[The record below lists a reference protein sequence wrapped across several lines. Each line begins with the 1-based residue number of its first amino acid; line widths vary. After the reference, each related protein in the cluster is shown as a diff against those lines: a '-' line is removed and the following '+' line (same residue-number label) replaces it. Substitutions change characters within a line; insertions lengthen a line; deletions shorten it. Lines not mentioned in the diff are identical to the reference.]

1 MHVDVLVFGPHPD
14 DIEIGLGATVAKH
27 VDLGYRVGL
36 CDLTRGELGSNGTVE
51 ERAAE
56 ALAAAEVLGAAWR
69 QNLGWA
75 EGEIG
80 WDRGHVRS
88 AVELIRRARPA
99 VIAIPYW
106 RDQHPDHEAASRLL
120 TDAAFRSGLRRYAA
134 EGAAWKPEWVCHYF
148 INDAV
153 EPSFVIDVSDAYPR
167 KQQALECHR
176 SQFRPVSD
184 DAVPTRLTGSGFR
197 RMIEARDAHLGALA
211 GVAHAEGVIVKAP
224 VERSTLFRGAAGVPR
239 TPQNGRTSS

>member
-1 MHVDVLVFGPHPD
+1 MTGPTRMGPRRLGYLLALLILVFALWPTPFLAPLKTLVVFFHEASHALTAVATGGVV
-14 DIEIGLGATVAKH
+14 IEMEI
-27 VDLGYRVGL
+27 D
-36 CDLTRGELGSNGTVE
+36 
-51 ERAAE
+51 
-56 ALAAAEVLGAAWR
+56 
-69 QNLGWA
+69 QNQG
-75 EGEIG
+75 
-80 WDRGHVRS
+80 GHVRS

-99 VIAIPYW
+99 VVAIPYW

-211 GVAHAEGVIVKAP
+211 GVAHVGGVIVKEP
-224 VERSTLFRGAAGVPR
+224 VERPTLFRGTAGVPR
-239 TPQNGRTSS
+239 KPRNGRTS